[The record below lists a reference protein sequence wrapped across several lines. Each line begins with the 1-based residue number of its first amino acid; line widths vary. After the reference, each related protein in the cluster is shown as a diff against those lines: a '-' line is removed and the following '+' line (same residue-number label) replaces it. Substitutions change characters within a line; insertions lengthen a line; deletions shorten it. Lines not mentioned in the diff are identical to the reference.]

1 MKKDEK
7 VKELVRDYY
16 TDALDRG
23 CCGPKSTSGDSC
35 CGPSEGEYVQLAG
48 YDSKELTSVPDNA
61 VQNSFGCGNPISF
74 AQVESGQVVVDIG
87 SGAGIDCFLAAEKVG
102 PEGKVIGL
110 DMTPA
115 MLERARAN
123 AKFAGIEN
131 VEFRKGEADAMPIED
146 TTADWIVS
154 NCVINLAPDKKRVF
168 AEAYRV
174 LRPGG
179 RLSVSDIVAS
189 VPWFL
194 RSKSLYASCVSGALP
209 EKDYLDAI
217 RAAGFEDVKI
227 VNRYTYDVE
236 QLAVLFGDG
245 RMAGRLFKWA
255 SHPWLKPLANR
266 FLRRV
271 ASVQVMATKQKEG
284 LAAA

>member
-1 MKKDEK
+1 
-7 VKELVRDYY
+7 
-16 TDALDRG
+16 
-23 CCGPKSTSGDSC
+23 
-35 CGPSEGEYVQLAG
+35 
-48 YDSKELTSVPDNA
+48 
-61 VQNSFGCGNPISF
+61 
-74 AQVESGQVVVDIG
+74 
-87 SGAGIDCFLAAEKVG
+87 VG

-123 AKFAGIEN
+123 AESAGIEN

-154 NCVINLAPDKKRVF
+154 NCVINLAPDKKKVF

-189 VPWFL
+189 LPWFL
-194 RSKSLYASCVSGALP
+194 RSKSLYASCISGALP

-217 RAAGFEDVKI
+217 RAAGFENVKI
-227 VNRYTYDVE
+227 VNRHTYDVA
-236 QLAVLFGDG
+236 QLAVLFGEE
-245 RMAGRLFKWA
+245 RLAGRLFKWA
-255 SHPWLKPLANR
+255 NHPWLRPMANK

-271 ASVQVMATKQKEG
+271 ASVQVMAVKPKEG

>member
-1 MKKDEK
+1 
-7 VKELVRDYY
+7 
-16 TDALDRG
+16 
-23 CCGPKSTSGDSC
+23 
-35 CGPSEGEYVQLAG
+35 
-48 YDSKELTSVPDNA
+48 VPDNA

-74 AQVESGQVVVDIG
+74 AEVQTGQVVVDIG

-123 AKFAGIEN
+123 AASAGIEN
-131 VEFRKGEADAMPIED
+131 VEFRKGEADAMPIEES
-146 TTADWIVS
+146 TADWIVS
-154 NCVINLAPDKKRVF
+154 NCVINLAPDKKKVF
-168 AEAYRV
+168 EEAYRV

-189 VPWFL
+189 LPRFL
-194 RSKSLYASCVSGALP
+194 RSKSLYASCISGALP
-209 EKDYLDAI
+209 EKNYLDAI
-217 RAAGFEDVKI
+217 RAAGFENVKI
-227 VNRYTYDVE
+227 VNRHRYDVA
-236 QLAVLFGDG
+236 QLAVLFGEE
-245 RMAGRLFKWA
+245 RLAGRLFRWA
-255 SHPWLKPLANR
+255 NHPWLRPMANG

-271 ASVQVMATKQKEG
+271 ASVQVMAVKPKEG